1 MFNGEIYNSH
11 DLRKELINKYNFITS
26 HSDTE
31 TLFAGLNIFGI
42 EFIKRLE
49 GQFAVVY
56 WNKTKKKIYLI
67 KDRLGQKPL
76 FFICQTIH

>member
-1 MFNGEIYNSH
+1 MFNGEIYNSQ

-42 EFIKRLE
+42 EFIKDWKVSFLLFI
-49 GQFAVVY
+49 G
-56 WNKTKKKIYLI
+56 I
-67 KDRLGQKPL
+67 K
-76 FFICQTIH
+76 